1 MCTQSK
7 LIDTRDSC
15 FFNGW
20 SEGTYTIGGHIQGA
34 LNFSVSWLSQ
44 LTDHEIISQLERMH
58 IKKSCELILYG
69 KESHILEA
77 KLKNLGFPHV
87 IRDENLI
94 NKAINNNEQLA
105 KLQHFEKLVHPKWL
119 LSEIEKQTSIE
130 IYEVSW
136 GFESDYKAGH
146 IPTSKYVDLRLFE
159 DHNTWNKTSNKKI
172 HSLIMKYGIDIT
184 KPIILYSR
192 NKLEAS
198 RLAVILLETGA
209 EDVRILDGGFNSW
222 LNKKYPL
229 EQGIKHININ
239 RKDKNLILKH
249 TPYLIDI
256 NTVQHSFN
264 KSNSNIISIRSFDE
278 YSGNQSGYCY
288 IDKGGRI
295 QNSIHGEDL
304 DAYHNLDGTMFNY
317 ELIEKGW
324 LGKGISPNHENI
336 FYCGTGWRA
345 SEVLYFAYIMG
356 WKNVFVYDGG
366 WFEWNQ
372 KVSIG

>member
-1 MCTQSK
+1 
-7 LIDTRDSC
+7 
-15 FFNGW
+15 
-20 SEGTYTIGGHIQGA
+20 
-34 LNFSVSWLSQ
+34 
-44 LTDHEIISQLERMH
+44 
-58 IKKSCELILYG
+58 
-69 KESHILEA
+69 
-77 KLKNLGFPHV
+77 
-87 IRDENLI
+87 
-94 NKAINNNEQLA
+94 
-105 KLQHFEKLVHPKWL
+105 
-119 LSEIEKQTSIE
+119 
-130 IYEVSW
+130 
-136 GFESDYKAGH
+136 
-146 IPTSKYVDLRLFE
+146 
-159 DHNTWNKTSNKKI
+159 
-172 HSLIMKYGIDIT
+172 MKYGIDIT

-239 RKDKNLILKH
+239 RKDKNLMLKH

-278 YSGNQSGYCY
+278 YNGTQSGYCY

-295 QNSIHGEDL
+295 QNSIHGEDI

-324 LGKGISPNHENI
+324 LNKGISPNNENI

-372 KVSIG
+372 EASIG